1 MPRASCS
8 TFSNLRKPLDILY
21 CVGYYRLIN
30 KLTAK
35 EKTNDRHPRDI
46 HRRERTRAPIHRG
59 NPRPRRRGQLMPS
72 IDRSEVS
79 RSLAKAIAYQNVD
92 KPEEAEAWAR
102 KLVQQ
107 LKLANILKD

>member
-1 MPRASCS
+1 
-8 TFSNLRKPLDILY
+8 
-21 CVGYYRLIN
+21 
-30 KLTAK
+30 
-35 EKTNDRHPRDI
+35 
-46 HRRERTRAPIHRG
+46 
-59 NPRPRRRGQLMPS
+59 MPS

-92 KPEEAEAWAR
+92 KPKEAEEWAR